1 MLDRLGRMVVVALA
15 LPVAMRD
22 KARALLNAER
32 ERDMLRGLH
41 AETVGGLDEARA
53 QRNWYRDSGRV
64 AAVYRDAANAR
75 ATALRDEVKIVRAE
89 RDGYLAD
96 VQRLTDRAEQAE
108 RYLGRSMQ
116 DSASAVN
123 GWMLVGK
130 RLDALQS
137 AFDDC
142 YALGWR
148 AIIER
153 DTARSCLGLEHG
165 HATNEE
171 RRLRKAL
178 AEAHARADRLI
189 AERDAQGT
197 MP

>member
-15 LPVAMRD
+15 LPVGLRD
-22 KARALLNAER
+22 KARSLLDADR
-32 ERDMLRGLH
+32 ERDMLRRLQD
-41 AETVGGLDEARA
+41 ETVGMLDEARR
-53 QRNWYRDSGRV
+53 QRNEYREE
-64 AAVYRDAANAR
+64 AR
-75 ATALRDEVKIVRAE
+75 LAGDDLKIASAE

-116 DSASAVN
+116 DSAAAVN

-142 YALGWR
+142 YSIGWR
-148 AIIER
+148 AIVER
-153 DTARSCLGLEHG
+153 DTARACLGLERAV
-165 HATNEE
+165 ATNEE

-178 AEAHARADRLI
+178 AEANARADRLI
-189 AERDAQGT
+189 AERDAQGS
-197 MP
+197 MV